1 MMIFFT
7 IFAQEI
13 LLLRRNLNKILA
25 NFLFF
30 IISAVIFL
38 LLGQGQENLGSNAIY
53 NIAIIW
59 FSLLFLIIFSAG
71 DFAKRDFEDG
81 TIEQIM
87 NSLDNLEI
95 YVLAKSLALFF
106 VNILPVAIAA
116 TFLTKITQTNEIKPL
131 EMLFLII
138 LTGICVNFICCFC
151 GSLSILG
158 NSAPMIS
165 IIAMPLIIPIMLIS
179 FGGILNDN
187 IINSCKILLGLSVL
201 TACCSIFASA
211 KIIKI
216 ASD

>member
-1 MMIFFT
+1 MIFFT

-13 LLLRRNLNKILA
+13 LLLKRNFNKILA

-38 LLGQGQENLGSNAIY
+38 LLGQGQENLGSSAIY
-53 NIAIIW
+53 NMAIIW

-87 NSLDNLEI
+87 NSVDNLEI
-95 YVLAKSLALFF
+95 YILAKSLALFF

-116 TFLTKITQTNEIKPL
+116 TFLTKLTQASGIKPFA
-131 EMLFLII
+131 MFMLII
-138 LTGICVNFICCFC
+138 LTGICINFICCFC

-165 IIAMPLIIPIMLIS
+165 IIAMPLIVPIMLIS
-179 FGGILNDN
+179 FGGIINDSLTS
-187 IINSCKILLGLSVL
+187 SCKILLGISVL
-201 TACCSIFASA
+201 SACCSIFASA

-216 ASD
+216 ASE